1 MLEEDSDESY
11 REVLDGV
18 VNIHIELYDD
28 RLYDLVGRRIRFS
41 EDYRPVD
48 IVLADF
54 EKGNVQLKY
63 VDTQDEA
70 SEFRRDA
77 RDEFAAL
84 LDESEWDVLPSATRR
99 SSNSEE
105 LYDKRL
111 TGNIYALDARSSAD
125 EFLRRFTEFDPSEFN
140 DLEVLEG

>member
-1 MLEEDSDESY
+1 MLEENSDESY

-18 VNIHIELYDD
+18 VNLHIELYED
-28 RLYDLVGRRIRFS
+28 RPYDLVGRLIRFS

-48 IVLADF
+48 IVLANF
-54 EKGNVQLKY
+54 GKGNIQLKY

-70 SEFRRDA
+70 GELRRKA
-77 RDEFAAL
+77 RNEFASIL
-84 LDESEWDVLPSATRR
+84 NESEWDVLPSATRR

-111 TGNIYALDARSSAD
+111 KGNIYAPNARSSAD
-125 EFLRRFTEFDPSEFN
+125 EFLKRFTGFESSEFN
-140 DLEVLEG
+140 DLEVIEG

>member
-1 MLEEDSDESY
+1 MEENSDESY

-18 VNIHIELYDD
+18 VNLHIELYED
-28 RLYDLVGRRIRFS
+28 RPYDLVGRLIRFS

-48 IVLADF
+48 IVLANF
-54 EKGNVQLKY
+54 GKGNIQLKY

-70 SEFRRDA
+70 GELRREA
-77 RDEFAAL
+77 RNEFASIL
-84 LDESEWDVLPSATRR
+84 NESEWDVLPSATRR

-111 TGNIYALDARSSAD
+111 KGNIYAPNARSSAD
-125 EFLRRFTEFDPSEFN
+125 EFLKRFTGFESSEFN
-140 DLEVLEG
+140 DLEVIEG

>member
-1 MLEEDSDESY
+1 MLEEDSDENY

-18 VNIHIELYDD
+18 VNIHIELYED
-28 RLYDLVGRRIRFS
+28 RHYDLVGRRIRFS

-48 IVLADF
+48 IVLANF
-54 EKGNVQLKY
+54 GKGNVQLKY

-70 SEFRRDA
+70 SKLRREA
-77 RDEFAAL
+77 RDEFAAI

-111 TGNIYALDARSSAD
+111 TGNIYARNARSSAD
-125 EFLRRFTEFDPSEFN
+125 EFLRRFTEFDSSEFN
-140 DLEVLEG
+140 DLEVLE